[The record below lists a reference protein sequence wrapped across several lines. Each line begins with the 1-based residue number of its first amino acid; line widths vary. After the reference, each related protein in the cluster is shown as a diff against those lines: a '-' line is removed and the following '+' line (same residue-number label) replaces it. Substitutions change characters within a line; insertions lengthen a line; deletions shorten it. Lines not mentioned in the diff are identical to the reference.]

1 MNSEMLWREA
11 QPGVAWQPHWPDP
24 AAPEEKWTTYLA
36 RGTLMTWP
44 PSQRPVF
51 YLFLQ
56 HPKFLKGSKCLCNEK
71 QAFPTL
77 GAEVNG
83 CRVPADREKQSIFH
97 YPAKATGCLGC
108 QQFLGNKDK
117 PYTQSPHLKR
127 RSLYKHLLGWK
138 EPGEGRRRRFNLTSE
153 L

>member
-1 MNSEMLWREA
+1 MDHI
-11 QPGVAWQPHWPDP
+11 PGKRNPYDL
-24 AAPEEKWTTYLA
+24 APIPETC
-36 RGTLMTWP
+36 
-44 PSQRPVF
+44 F
-51 YLFLQ
+51 YLSLQ
-56 HPKFLKGSKCLCNEK
+56 HPDFLKGSKCLCNEK

-108 QQFLGNKDK
+108 QQFLDNKDN

-127 RSLYKHLLGWK
+127 RSLYNHLLGCK
-138 EPGEGRRRRFNLTSE
+138 SQAKAGEVTSTSH
-153 L
+153 LSL